1 MKDFARSFY
10 TSQAW
15 NDCRSSYRKSVG
27 GLCEICLERG
37 LITPGEIVHH
47 KIPLTPDNINNT
59 DITFSWRNLQLLCRE
74 CHAEVHGQRKRRYKV
89 DAIGRLIT

>member
-1 MKDFARSFY
+1 MKDFARQFY

-15 NDCRSSYRKSVG
+15 NNCRSSYRKSVG
-27 GLCEICLERG
+27 GLCENCLERG

-47 KIPLTPDNINNT
+47 KIPLTPDNINDTN
-59 DITFSWRNLQLLCRE
+59 ITFSWDNLKLLCRE

>member
-1 MKDFARSFY
+1 MKDFARHFY

-27 GLCEICLERG
+27 GLCEICFERG

>member
-1 MKDFARSFY
+1 MKDFARHFY

-27 GLCEICLERG
+27 GLCENCLERG

-47 KIPLTPDNINNT
+47 KTPLTPENIHDTN
-59 DITFSWRNLQLLCRE
+59 ITFSWENLRLLCRE

-89 DAIGRLIT
+89 DAMGRLIT